1 MKELVPWFE
10 KPVPR
15 AAVERMT
22 LKLRGRFPAA
32 FTWPPRPLMIDIYYP
47 IVRVLYPKDDRNFD
61 MSPQG
66 LALREALHQW
76 THAPEYLAAEL
87 LNAPRFDLDGE
98 QAGKVTLANAIWA
111 AGEIVR
117 QKNLRRSQLKIV
129 K

>member
-1 MKELVPWFE
+1 
-10 KPVPR
+10 
-15 AAVERMT
+15 MT

-32 FTWPPRPLMIDIYYP
+32 FTWPPRTLMIDIYYP
-47 IVRVLYPKDDRNFD
+47 IVRVPYPKDDRNFD
-61 MSPQG
+61 ISPQG